1 MIIPSKIRIG
11 GQDVSIVNEERL
23 DDDILGKICLA
34 EGVLHIA
41 DNFSNRKQSESS
53 KINTFIHEVV
63 HGVLDTMGEFE
74 LSKNEKFVCAFASL
88 LVDPIEDIINA
99 NNGHSINEANNERW
113 INVWHYARVRP
124 KDNSEILI
132 KWNIKGN
139 SGYESYY
146 TSTIENWEKF
156 LEKYGVS
163 RWAYI
168 SDLLPKQFG
177 NSEQLKRDDNNK
189 IAQL

>member
-1 MIIPSKIRIG
+1 MIIPNKIRIG
-11 GQDVSIVNEERL
+11 GQDISVVNEERL

-34 EGVLHIA
+34 EGILHIA

-88 LVDPIEDIINA
+88 LVDTIEDIVNA
-99 NNGHSINEANNERW
+99 NNGHS

-124 KDNSEILI
+124 KENSEILI
-132 KWNIKGN
+132 KWNTKGN

-146 TSTIENWEKF
+146 TSTIENWENF

-163 RWAYI
+163 RWAYVD
-168 SDLLPKQFG
+168 DLLPKQFG
-177 NSEQLKRDDNNK
+177 NSEQLKGDER
-189 IAQL
+189 